1 MFDFLSER
9 ETGSGGAQVKKKEQ
23 EPQRR
28 SGDARESIGK
38 QGKARRAD
46 KGSVQRGGSGGS
58 SQTATQSQWSAIVL
72 DLFDRMDKDKNK
84 KLSEDEIN
92 EALQSYGLKG
102 DNASAVAVLHEFFRP
117 CVCPRK
123 ARNGMKRAMCVV
135 LPKN

>member
-1 MFDFLSER
+1 MFDFVSER

-28 SGDARESIGK
+28 SGDARESIRK

-46 KGSVQRGGSGGS
+46 KGSVQGGGSGRA
-58 SQTATQSQWSAIVL
+58 SQSATQSQWSAIVL

-92 EALQSYGLKG
+92 EALQSHGLKG

-123 ARNGMKRAMCVV
+123 ARNGMKRARCVV